1 VAAFRNIRNA
11 LAHGE
16 VILKHNVSC
25 EFMAVRDLINQ
36 LFPVQGAERGPL
48 AVLRK

>member
-1 VAAFRNIRNA
+1 MAAFRRIRNT

-16 VILKHNVSC
+16 VILKPNVSW

-48 AVLRK
+48 AGLRK

>member
-1 VAAFRNIRNA
+1 MNLALWLHRNA

-16 VILKHNVSC
+16 VLLKPNLSW

-36 LFPVQGAERGPL
+36 LFPST
-48 AVLRK
+48 